1 MAAVELERDGS
12 IALILVDNPPVNAIS
27 QAVRQGI
34 ADCVASLDSDDSLEA
49 AVLSARGRTFM
60 AGADIGEFGKPPQPP
75 VLPEVV
81 DTLEAASKPI
91 VAAIHGTA
99 LGGGLELALGCHY
112 RVADAKA
119 RLGQPEVNLGLI
131 PGAEG
136 TQRLPRLIGLKAA
149 LEMIVT
155 GKPVDART
163 ALDTGLLDEIVEGEL
178 LEGAIG
184 YVRQLVEGG
193 APLRRVSN
201 LDVADGVE
209 STEVFEEITRLAKTR
224 MRGQTAPLRAIE
236 SVKAALELPFAEG
249 VRREREL
256 FLEGMNDPQSA
267 AMRHAFFAEREA
279 ARVPGLSKE
288 TPLRE
293 IAAVGI
299 VGGGTMGGGI
309 ALACAAGGLSV
320 MIVEQNEDAA
330 EAARKRIADTLE
342 GGVKKGK
349 LSETAREAQ
358 QSRITVTTE
367 FDALGKAD
375 LVIEAVF
382 EDLDVKRE
390 VFARLDKTAKDGA
403 ILATNTSYQDVNAIA
418 EATGRPGDVLGLHFF
433 SPANIMKLLEVVRAG
448 RTADDALATA
458 LKFAKRI
465 GKVPVV
471 AGVCYGFIGNRMLQ
485 GYQREAGL
493 LLLEGATPEQIDG
506 AIHDFGFPMGPLQMA
521 DLAGIDVGY
530 LARQKADPDSLDPF
544 AFRVHDRLV
553 EAGRK
558 GQKTGAGFYRY
569 EGRKGEPDPDVAAI
583 IDEAAAKAGF
593 ARRDI
598 ADEEIVERCMLP
610 LINEGARILEEG
622 VAIRAGDIDVVY
634 LYGYGF
640 PRWRGGP
647 MFYADTLGLDHVCDR
662 IAHYRDIHGERWW
675 TTAPLIERLGGEGGS
690 FAALD
695 SDRASD

>member
-34 ADCVASLDSDDSLEA
+34 ADCVARLDSDESLEA

-60 AGADIGEFGKPPQPP
+60 AGADISEFGKPPQPP
-75 VLPEVV
+75 LLPDVV
-81 DTLEAASKPI
+81 ETLEAASKPI

-112 RVADAKA
+112 RVATGSAK
-119 RLGQPEVNLGLI
+119 LGQPEVNLGLI
-131 PGAEG
+131 PGAQG
-136 TQRLPRLIGLKAA
+136 TQRLPRLIGLAAA

-155 GKPVDART
+155 GKPVTARK
-163 ALDTGLLDEIVEGEL
+163 ALDTGLLDEIVEDDL

-184 YVRQLVEGG
+184 YARQLTEAG
-193 APLRRVSN
+193 APLRRISN
-201 LDVADGVE
+201 LDVADAAE
-209 STEVFEEITRLAKTR
+209 RDDAHQEIARFAKTR

-236 SVKAALELPFAEG
+236 SVTAALELPFAEG

-256 FLEGMNDPQSA
+256 FLDCMNDPQSA

-279 ARVPGLSKE
+279 ARVPGLSKD
-288 TPLRE
+288 TPVRE
-293 IAAVGI
+293 IEAVGI
-299 VGGGTMGGGI
+299 VGGGTMGSGI

-320 MIVEQNEDAA
+320 TIIEQSE
-330 EAARKRIADTLE
+330 EAAAAARERIADTLE

-349 LSETAREAQ
+349 LSEAARDAQ
-358 QSRITVTTE
+358 QGLITVTTE
-367 FDALGKAD
+367 FGALGTAD

-382 EDLDVKRE
+382 EDLDIKRE
-390 VFARLDKTAKDGA
+390 VFARLDTTAKDGA

-418 EATGRPGDVLGLHFF
+418 AGTGRPADVLGLHFF
-433 SPANIMKLLEVVRAG
+433 SPANIMKLLEVVRA
-448 RTADDALATA
+448 RHTADDVLAAA

-506 AIHDFGFPMGPLQMA
+506 AIYAFGFPMGPLQMA

-530 LARQKADPDSLDPF
+530 LARQKADPDSLDPY

-569 EGRKGEPDPDVAAI
+569 EGRKGEPDAEVSAI
-583 IDEAAAKAGF
+583 IEEEAGKAGF
-593 ARRDI
+593 DRRDI
-598 ADEEIVERCMLP
+598 ADDEIVERCMLP
-610 LINEGARILEEG
+610 LINEGAHILEEG

-647 MFYADTLGLDHVCDR
+647 MFYADTLGLAHLRDR
-662 IAHYRDIHGERWW
+662 IAHYRTIHGERWW
-675 TTAPLIERLGGEGGS
+675 TAAPLIERLAGEGGS
-690 FAALD
+690 FAGFD
-695 SDRASD
+695 RERASG